1 MPLSG
6 HFGQGLTSRD
16 GCQCMAEKTITAEL
30 AGRVISF
37 PVIGTDI
44 HAGDDVIL
52 IESMKMEIPIA
63 SPTNGRVK
71 AILVQIDDMVEE
83 GQLLLVLET

>member
-1 MPLSG
+1 
-6 HFGQGLTSRD
+6 
-16 GCQCMAEKTITAEL
+16 MAEKRITAEL

-37 PVIGTDI
+37 PAIGTDVN
-44 HAGDDVIL
+44 AGEDVIL
-52 IESMKMEIPIA
+52 IESMKMEIPIV
-63 SPTNGRVK
+63 SPVNGRVK